1 MSRKITALI
10 MLGKGGTSN
19 CEALVHNA
27 RRKAAI
33 YTVQKLSRIDKV
45 ENIIVA
51 VPQQEKYVW
60 EQDDKFKNSSENVIW
75 DLDPLDHPF
84 HFGRRVSGIVSK
96 NNLEHMLYIGGGS
109 MPLLKLTILEEII
122 DKLIKARDKYVITNN
137 FHSSDWLGI
146 TDGSVLPM
154 LTKWLPRDNMLG
166 WVLQNKGGFIV
177 DTLPP
182 SAGTQLDID
191 TPTDLVAMRWHP
203 DTPSEMK
210 SFLVNNLPNEALA
223 RWEKAAQK
231 LNTPGSQVAL
241 IGRVSPYLWQMLQSN
256 LEVWIRVFSEERGMT
271 SRGRWGGGTVQSLL
285 GHYID
290 TLGANVLF
298 EKLDE
303 MVDVGFVDSR
313 VYMAHHGGWPTASDR
328 YASDLFQTDQIK
340 NENLRRFTQAALECN
355 SPIILGAYGSVSG
368 GLYSLVE
375 TIKTGA
381 IG

>member
-10 MLGKGGTSN
+10 MLGKSGTSN

-33 YTVQKLSRIDKV
+33 YTVQNLSKIDKV

-60 EQDDKFKNSSENVIW
+60 EQDDYFKNSSENIIW

-84 HFGRRVSGIVSK
+84 HFGHRVSGIVRK

-109 MPLLKLTILEEII
+109 MPLLKLTILEEVI
-122 DKLIKARDKYVITNN
+122 DKLIKARDKYAITNN

-166 WVLQNKGGFIV
+166 WVLQNRGGFIV

-210 SFLVNNLPNEALA
+210 SFLVNNLPNESLA

-290 TLGANVLF
+290 ILGANVLF

-313 VYMAHHGGWPTASDR
+313 VYMAHHGEWPTASDR
-328 YASDLFQTDQIK
+328 FASDLFQIDQIR
-340 NENLRRFTQAALECN
+340 NDNLRRFTQAALECN

-375 TIKTGA
+375 TIKTGT

>member
-60 EQDDKFKNSSENVIW
+60 EQDNYFNNSSENVIW
-75 DLDPLDHPF
+75 DLDPSDHPF
-84 HFGRRVSGIVSK
+84 HFGRRVSEIVRK
-96 NNLEHMLYIGGGS
+96 NNLECMLYIGGAS
-109 MPLLKLTILEEII
+109 MPLLKLTILEEVI
-122 DKLIKARDKYVITNN
+122 DKLIKARDKYAITNN

-146 TDGSVLPM
+146 TDGSVIPM

-166 WVLQNKGGFIV
+166 WVLQNRGGFIV
-177 DTLPP
+177 DALPP

-203 DTPSEMK
+203 DTPSDMR
-210 SFLVNNLPNEALA
+210 SFLVKNLPHESLA

-231 LNTPGSQVAL
+231 LNTPGNHVAL

-256 LEVWIRVFSEERGMT
+256 SEAWIRVFSEEQGMT

-290 TLGANVLF
+290 ILGANVLF

-303 MVDVGFVDSR
+303 MVDVGFIDTR
-313 VYMAHHGGWPTASDR
+313 VYMAHHGRWPTAADR
-328 YASDLFQTDQIK
+328 YASDLFQTEQIRNK
-340 NENLRRFTQAALECN
+340 NLRRFTQAALECH

-368 GLYSLVE
+368 GLYSLIE

>member
-1 MSRKITALI
+1 
-10 MLGKGGTSN
+10 
-19 CEALVHNA
+19 
-27 RRKAAI
+27 
-33 YTVQKLSRIDKV
+33 
-45 ENIIVA
+45 
-51 VPQQEKYVW
+51 
-60 EQDDKFKNSSENVIW
+60 
-75 DLDPLDHPF
+75 
-84 HFGRRVSGIVSK
+84 
-96 NNLEHMLYIGGGS
+96 MLYIGGAS
-109 MPLLKLTILEEII
+109 MPLLKLTILEEVI
-122 DKLIKARDKYVITNN
+122 DKLIKARDKYAITNN

-146 TDGSVLPM
+146 TDGSVIPM

-166 WVLQNKGGFIV
+166 WVLQNRGGFIV
-177 DTLPP
+177 DALPP

-203 DTPSEMK
+203 DTPSDMR
-210 SFLVNNLPNEALA
+210 SFLVKNLPHESLA

-231 LNTPGSQVAL
+231 LNTPGNHVAL

-256 LEVWIRVFSEERGMT
+256 SKAWIRVFSEEQGMT

-290 TLGANVLF
+290 ILGANVLF

-303 MVDVGFVDSR
+303 MVDVGFIDTR
-313 VYMAHHGGWPTASDR
+313 VYMAHHGRWPTAADR
-328 YASDLFQTDQIK
+328 YASDLFQTEQIRNK
-340 NENLRRFTQAALECN
+340 NLRRFTQAALECH

-368 GLYSLVE
+368 GLYSLIE

>member
-10 MLGKGGTSN
+10 MLGKSGASN
-19 CEALVHNA
+19 CEVLVHNA

-33 YTVQKLSRIDKV
+33 HTVQNLSRIDKV

-51 VPQQEKYVW
+51 VPQQEKLIW
-60 EQDDKFKNSSENVIW
+60 EQDNHFNNTSENVIW
-75 DLDPLDHPF
+75 DLDSLNHHF
-84 HFGRRVSGIVSK
+84 HFGRRVSEIVKK
-96 NNLEHMLYIGGGS
+96 NNLGCMLYVGGGS
-109 MPLLKLTILEEII
+109 MPLLKPTILEEVIE
-122 DKLIKARDKYVITNN
+122 KLIQARDKYAITNN

-203 DTPSEMK
+203 DTPSEMR
-210 SFLVNNLPNEALA
+210 SFLINNLPHESLM
-223 RWEKAAQK
+223 RWKKAAQK
-231 LNTPGSQVAL
+231 LNTPGSRVAL
-241 IGRVSPYLWQMLQSN
+241 IGRVSPYLWQMMQSN

-271 SRGRWGGGTVQSLL
+271 SRGRWGDGSVQSLL

-290 TLGANVLF
+290 LLGANVLF
-298 EKLDE
+298 ETLDD
-303 MVDVGFVDSR
+303 MVDVSFVDSR
-313 VYMAHHGGWPTASDR
+313 VYMAHHGKWPTASDR
-328 YASDLFQTDQIK
+328 YASDLFQIQQIK
-340 NENLRRFTQAALECN
+340 NESLRKFTQAALKSN
-355 SPIILGAYGSVSG
+355 SPTILGAYGSVSG